1 MKRFKLV
8 LITILTTVT
17 LLGADEEVTVK
28 RVLNANYT
36 LQYLAAPK
44 DAEDFL
50 DIFTEGKFYG
60 RVRSNTFYYR
70 WGVEDVKHS
79 DHLISGLGGSVAYK
93 TAPYQ
98 NLSFDTTFYY
108 SQAFFDDN
116 DALIPLIRSGKDTF
130 SRYDYFTV
138 GRKNI
143 AVFGQAYL
151 RYEPIDN
158 TNIILGRQL
167 VETFYTK
174 SNDSKMIP
182 NSFDAVVLDVRS
194 VPNLKVKLG
203 YLAKQKLR
211 DHTDNHSV
219 LMYGDEN
226 STDIN
231 TDRPQWSENDDSAMH
246 RGLTYT
252 RLKAH
257 SKKTDAPLIVADV
270 AYRPIE
276 DLKLNF
282 AAYSVPA
289 LVSSAMVEA
298 NYIVYKGSDFSITP
312 GVRYLHQFDNGA
324 GAVGGAN
331 LNGSLAGQSGAVN
344 GYKDASSLES
354 DMVAARVVGIY
365 KDLSLNLA
373 YTHVLD
379 KADLVAPWRGFPT
392 SGYTRSMARYNWRAN
407 MSSYRAELKY
417 NFDQGG
423 NYVNTYVQA
432 SILHTDADNE
442 KLQFDETY
450 YYIGFIQNIPNF
462 NAMSLRLRLGYNDAK
477 LNVVS
482 DEIGFD
488 ALDARFEV
496 NYLF

>member
-1 MKRFKLV
+1 M
-8 LITILTTVT
+8 LTTFTV
-17 LLGADEEVTVK
+17 LSAADEEVTVK

-116 DALIPLIRSGKDTF
+116 DALIPLVRSGKDTF

-211 DHTDNHSV
+211 DHTDQHSV
-219 LMYGDEN
+219 LMYDD
-226 STDIN
+226 SN
-231 TDRPQWSENDDSAMH
+231 TIAYSQYTGNDDSAMH
-246 RGLTYT
+246 RGLSYT
-252 RLKAH
+252 NLTAH
-257 SKKTDAPLIVADV
+257 SKRTDEPLILADV
-270 AYRPIE
+270 AYRPLE

-289 LVSSAMVEA
+289 LVSSVMGEA

-344 GYKDASSLES
+344 GYKDAASLES

-432 SILHTDADNE
+432 SVLYTDADDE
-442 KLQFDETY
+442 KLQLDETY
-450 YYIGFIQNIPNF
+450 YYIGFIQNIPDF
-462 NAMSLRLRLGYNDAK
+462 NALSLRLRLGYNDAH

-482 DEIGFD
+482 EEIGFD
-488 ALDARFEV
+488 ALDTRFEI

>member
-1 MKRFKLV
+1 MKWVKSV
-8 LITILTTVT
+8 LITILTAVTV
-17 LLGADEEVTVK
+17 LGAAEEEVTVK

-36 LQYLAAPK
+36 LQYLAAPR
-44 DAEDFL
+44 DTEEFL

-60 RVRSNTFYYR
+60 RVRSNTFFFK
-70 WGVEDVKHS
+70 WNVEDTGHS
-79 DHLISGLGGSVAYK
+79 DHLISGLGGSIAYK
-93 TAPYQ
+93 TAPYK

-108 SQAFFDDN
+108 TQAFFDDN
-116 DALIPLIRSGKDTF
+116 DELIPLVRSGKDTF
-130 SRYDYFTV
+130 SRYDYYTI
-138 GRKNI
+138 GRRNI

-151 RYEPIDN
+151 RYEPIAD

-182 NSFDAVVLDVRS
+182 NSFDAAVLDVRS
-194 VPNLKVKLG
+194 VHNLKVKLG

-211 DHTDNHSV
+211 DHTDNHAV
-219 LMYGDEN
+219 LMYDD
-226 STDIN
+226 SN
-231 TDRPQWSENDDSAMH
+231 TSIYSQYTGNDDSAMH
-246 RGLTYT
+246 KGLSYT
-252 RLKAH
+252 NLTAH
-257 SKKTDAPLIVADV
+257 SKKTDAPLLVADV

-282 AAYSVPA
+282 AAYSVPS
-289 LVSSAMVEA
+289 LVSSVMGEL
-298 NYIVYKGSDFSITP
+298 NYTIYKNSNFFITP

-331 LNGSLAGQSGAVN
+331 LNGKLAGQSGAVD

-354 DMVAARVVGIY
+354 DMIAARVVGIY

-423 NYVNTYVQA
+423 NFVNTYVQA
-432 SILHTDADNE
+432 SVLYTDADDE
-442 KLQFDETY
+442 KLQFDEIY
-450 YYIGFIQNIPNF
+450 YYLGLIQNIPDF
-462 NAMSLRLRLGYNDAK
+462 NALSLRLRLGYTDAHQNDVT
-477 LNVVS
+477 N
-482 DEIGFD
+482 DIGFD
-488 ALDARFEV
+488 ALDARFEI